1 MPFLFSTSSELAI
14 DLLSNELGYTDLNI
28 RIELIFCCDGKLFPI
43 KIYKLFFQDLISSFY
58 ANKCCRSFDVWID
71 GDWDFLS
78 DFIIFSWDLYMKTVI
93 VLHIS
98 LKSFI
103 KLAIVVIDIFI
114 HFSIDCSVLVFGN
127 ELEEV
132 FSTLIVLEE

>member
-28 RIELIFCCDGKLFPI
+28 RIELIFCGDEKLFPI

-58 ANKCCRSFDVWID
+58 ANKCCCSFDVWID